1 MVMGSS
7 LPLLGLEFK
16 ILSLAILLAALIWL
30 LRRLESSP
38 LAQRIAV

>member
-16 ILSLAILLAALIWL
+16 AASLAILLGALVCL
-30 LRRLESSP
+30 LRRLQTSP
-38 LAQRIAV
+38 LAQRVA

>member
-16 ILSLAILLAALIWL
+16 VLSLVILVGSLVWL
-30 LRRLESSP
+30 LRRLDASP
-38 LAQRIAV
+38 LAQRMV